1 MMSHKI
7 VHTLH
12 RQTFL
17 VDRFRNQWRAYL
29 ASPGLLSFALT
40 DMIDQGLDRL
50 ALIFQDEVAIELFL
64 ADTNPR
70 FTTLQTFVRIT
81 RGYRNVVVM
90 TADELVCYAALDG
103 DLFARQDGEWK
114 TTLTELDIKFPE
126 RHYSFRLLQLCEP
139 YGTWSWNRTVST
151 PQFNFPYQQVLQF
164 GDSLIG
170 AVLRETTALPA
181 TSGMFCL
188 ANLPIPDIDGEP
200 TDGGMLVVPE
210 ETRRPMLYIR
220 AGGKL
225 ADGDAFSAE
234 SYPATIYELSRPL
247 LIEGAGGG
255 KGPATRRLP
264 VDVIAAGV
272 ASA

>member
-1 MMSHKI
+1 MMSHKM

-29 ASPGLLSFALT
+29 ASPGLLSFALG

-70 FTTLQTFVRIT
+70 FTTLQRFVRIT

-90 TADELVCYAALDG
+90 TAAELISCAARDG
-103 DLFARQDGEWK
+103 DLSARAEGEWK
-114 TTLTELDIKFPE
+114 TRLTELDIEFPE
-126 RHYSFRLLQLCEP
+126 RPYSFRLLQLCEP
-139 YGTWSWNRTVST
+139 AGVWSWDRTVSS
-151 PQFNFPYQQVLQF
+151 PQFNFPYQRMLQF
-164 GDSLIG
+164 GDSLIS

-188 ANLPIPDIDGEP
+188 ANLPISDIDGEP
-200 TDGGMLVVPE
+200 TDGGMLVIPD
-210 ETRRPMLYIR
+210 ETRRPMLHISP
-220 AGGKL
+220 GGKL
-225 ADGDAFSAE
+225 ADGDAFSAD
-234 SYPATIYELSRPL
+234 SYPATVYEVTRPL